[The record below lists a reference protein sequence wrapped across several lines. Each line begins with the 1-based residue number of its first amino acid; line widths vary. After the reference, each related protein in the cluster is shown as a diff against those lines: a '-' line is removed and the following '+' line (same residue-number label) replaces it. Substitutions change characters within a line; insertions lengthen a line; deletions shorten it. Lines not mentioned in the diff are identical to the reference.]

1 MHARTHTQAGL
12 LTAAFYFVYHTTS
25 PLLVDWAS
33 DGKEKQL
40 AFEFDFAYFYSSMLA
55 VVAIGLMFAST
66 GNFSTHT
73 HARTHTR
80 THTQPTHTHFT
91 TRTHT
96 ILCNIGCYTRVCVC
110 GGSRVHV
117 CVYR

>member
-1 MHARTHTQAGL
+1 MCVREREMHTHTHTHMHARAHTQAGL

-66 GNFSTHT
+66 GKPLLTV
-73 HARTHTR
+73 
-80 THTQPTHTHFT
+80 
-91 TRTHT
+91 
-96 ILCNIGCYTRVCVC
+96 I
-110 GGSRVHV
+110 
-117 CVYR
+117 